1 MEAIMDCRDTF
12 KLADMVREHGD
23 YERAKKLYGVAKE
36 KALAEGLKKEAISCD
51 FALADLDYVRG
62 NHERAKERI
71 EELEKGSGQ
80 TFGVNYEA
88 TRLLGHIA
96 LAQGDLKAAREYY
109 CAALVRAE
117 ETNSQYQMI
126 ESNNSLAEAQESY
139 VDAAKYLDKARE
151 ISVENRTAPLE
162 YGKSFYIEAD
172 LRIKDMDYSLAEEA
186 ADKAIVLLEEAGYAG
201 GVAHAYVSRGK
212 ARYFQEKYDLAVGD
226 FDNAL
231 RHYEE
236 TDTRPNFRFEATYYI
251 IKSEIALGKAFNDID
266 LADVCIYFGIVDY
279 PYLKQEYEDYVKLV
293 TAE

>member
-1 MEAIMDCRDTF
+1 MDCRDTF

-23 YERAKKLYGVAKE
+23 YKRAAYLYEKAKE
-36 KALAEGLKKEAISCD
+36 KALAEGLKKEAVSCD

-62 NHERAKERI
+62 NHEKAKERI
-71 EELEKGSGQ
+71 EELEKGSAQ

-88 TRLLGHIA
+88 ARLLGHIA

-109 CAALVRAE
+109 CAALVKAE
-117 ETNSQYQMI
+117 EMNSQYQMI

-139 VDAAKYLDKARE
+139 VDAVKYLDKARE

-162 YGKSFYIEAD
+162 YGKSFCIEAD

-186 ADKAIVLLEEAGYAG
+186 ADKAIVLLEEVGYAG

-212 ARYFQEKYDLAVGD
+212 ARYFQEKYELAFGD

-251 IKSEIALGKAFNDID
+251 IKSEIALGKSFSDIEMTD
-266 LADVCIYFGIVDY
+266 ANEYFSCGSY
-279 PYLKQEYEDYVKLV
+279 PYLKKEFEDYTKLV
-293 TAE
+293 AVE